1 VVSSTIP
8 PVPKPDSTFIQPAR
22 LLLPSTQ
29 STTIRTTPGVPETHI
44 LNVPAAQTADV
55 SVVKL
60 DHDHRHDHSHDH
72 GHGHDH
78 HAIDICKDPFHS
90 FLCIPVVPSK
100 RKRPTGELPA
110 RFRNPVPQN
119 LLGAGS
125 FNQPAK
131 LLPYNN
137 KGLTTR
143 LPVTSTTSSLAP
155 SEPRSSTFQHG
166 IQPQPAQ
173 GTQVKLLSQP
183 ETRLDPNDEDSSK
196 TLLDIF
202 SCDKNKSTTENPAA
216 YESPLPPS
224 NLKGDSSFVNPSKVL
239 PSLTLSA
246 QGIESKDSVLGYVY
260 PTSSP
265 TQLTAT
271 TLPTSTQ
278 HTGYVYAPP
287 SKPLQYPTS
296 SLLLQPLKIIGPN
309 NYSGQST
316 ENRAFSSGLNTFSGY
331 NYQTPPKPFEY
342 PTSSPRTKSFE
353 HDTYNRKNT
362 PTKLVQSLT
371 PLFHDTLGISSSNTE
386 YSKTLT
392 SFSTHGQST
401 KEIIPQIP
409 PYDPYSKPAEQDNQ
423 PRPFAKIGAATDP
436 KPPCDHS
443 VPQNTD
449 VHSPRSAARSPSEFV
464 RGPTGAASVLA
475 ASNELPDKCNHP
487 FLGYVCKR
495 SSNGQV
501 HNK

>member
-1 VVSSTIP
+1 
-8 PVPKPDSTFIQPAR
+8 
-22 LLLPSTQ
+22 
-29 STTIRTTPGVPETHI
+29 
-44 LNVPAAQTADV
+44 VPAAQTADV
-55 SVVKL
+55 SVVKP
-60 DHDHRHDHSHDH
+60 DHDHGHDHSHDH

-78 HAIDICKDPFHS
+78 HGIDICKDPFHS

-131 LLPYNN
+131 LLPS
-137 KGLTTR
+137 KKLTTG
-143 LPVTSTTSSLAP
+143 LPVTSTISSLP
-155 SEPRSSTFQHG
+155 PNEPTGSTFQYG

-173 GTQVKLLSQP
+173 GTQVKLLPQP
-183 ETRLDPNDEDSSK
+183 ETRLDPKDEDSSK
-196 TLLDIF
+196 RLLDIF
-202 SCDKNKSTTENPAA
+202 SCDKNRSTIENSAA

-239 PSLTLSA
+239 PSLTLNP
-246 QGIESKDSVLGYVY
+246 QGTENKGSVLGYVY
-260 PTSSP
+260 PTPSP
-265 TQLTAT
+265 TQQTAT
-271 TLPTSTQ
+271 PLPTSTQ
-278 HTGYVYAPP
+278 HTGYVYDPP
-287 SKPLQYPTS
+287 SKPLQYPAS
-296 SLLLQPLKIIGPN
+296 SLRGDSTFIQPLKLTAPN
-309 NYSGQST
+309 NLSDQST
-316 ENRAFSSGLNTFSGY
+316 ENREFSSGFNEFSGY
-331 NYQTPPKPFEY
+331 NYQTPAKPFKY
-342 PTSSPRTKSFE
+342 PTSAPITKSVLSVRVFE
-353 HDTYNRKNT
+353 QDTKNQDNT
-362 PTKLVQSLT
+362 PTKPVQFLT
-371 PLFHDTLGISSSNTE
+371 SPFTGIPVSASSNTE
-386 YSKTLT
+386 NRNTLT

-409 PYDPYSKPAEQDNQ
+409 PYDPYSKLAERDNQ

-443 VPQNTD
+443 LPQNTD
-449 VHSPRSAARSPSEFV
+449 VHSPSSAPPSPSEFV
-464 RGPTGAASVLA
+464 RGPTGAAGVLA

-495 SSNGQV
+495 SSGGQV